1 MKTMIWVAVLAVL
14 VLLVVGMIKR
24 KKSVKAPDLYI
35 CSHCGE
41 KDCDCIKQ
49 VKGRGGTEHD

>member
-1 MKTMIWVAVLAVL
+1 MKMMIWVAVLAAL
-14 VLLVVGMIKR
+14 VLLAAGMIKR

-41 KDCDCIKQ
+41 KDCDCEKQ
-49 VKGRGGTEHD
+49 AKGRGGPEHD

>member
-1 MKTMIWVAVLAVL
+1 MKTIIWIAVTVVL

-24 KKSVKAPDLYI
+24 KKSVKASVYI

-49 VKGRGGTEHD
+49 AKGRGGNAHD